1 MTRFFELLGFG
12 VFTAALINAFRDF
25 EPNKFINIALI
36 TIPAVLLIKCLSWYF
51 DDKRA

>member
-25 EPNKFINIALI
+25 EPSKLIDIALI
-36 TIPAVLLIKCLSWYF
+36 TIPAVLLIKCLFLSF